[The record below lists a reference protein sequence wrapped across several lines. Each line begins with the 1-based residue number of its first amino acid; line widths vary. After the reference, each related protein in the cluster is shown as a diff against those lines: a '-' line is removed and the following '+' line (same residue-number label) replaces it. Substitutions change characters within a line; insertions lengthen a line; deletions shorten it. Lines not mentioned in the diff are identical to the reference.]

1 MSWSHPHYTGCM
13 IAGRTRR
20 STVIFTVLGIL
31 CVAVAVALN
40 VGWILLNWQT
50 GVLLFFGILLFAV
63 IITGMV
69 LNTIFLVR
77 EIRRSEQHDAFIN
90 AVTHELKTPI
100 ASIRLY
106 LETLQSRPLDEA
118 RRQEFYGVM
127 LRDTDRLIYTVEQ
140 VLRAGRTAL
149 RRRPTNW
156 TPVTLPDLV
165 RDAVE
170 LARARH
176 HVAPQIVEFQ
186 DDLQQPGAQVMG
198 DPEEL
203 KSALSN
209 LIDNAIKYS
218 HDRLHVVVSVRPGQK
233 GRYAVTVE
241 DRGIGISA
249 PELKRIFRRFYRVPG
264 SITIRVKGTGL
275 GLFIVRSIAKRHGGR
290 VWAESQGAGQGSRF
304 TLELPPAPAV

>member
-1 MSWSHPHYTGCM
+1 M

-20 STVIFTVLGIL
+20 STVLFTVLGIL

-40 VGWILLNWQT
+40 VGWIVWQT
-50 GVLLFFGILLFAV
+50 GLLLIFGILLFAV

-106 LETLQSRPLDEA
+106 LETLQTRPMEEA

-127 LRDTDRLIYTVEQ
+127 LRDSDRLLYTVEQ
-140 VLRAGRTAL
+140 VLRAGRTAPL
-149 RRRPTNW
+149 RRPTNW

-165 RDAVE
+165 RDSVE

-186 DDLQQPGAQVMG
+186 DDLHQPGAQVMG

-218 HDRLHVVVSVRPGQK
+218 HDRLHVVVSVRRGDK

-241 DRGIGISA
+241 DRGIGISP